1 MPHFRDHA
9 VAVPQPGCVEAE
21 ATRVLGT
28 FLRDVMKLNLGSR
41 NFRLFGPD
49 ETASNRLEAVFEV
62 SGKEWMAE
70 VEAVDMDLSVNGR
83 VMEMLSEHRGEGWLE
98 GYFLTGGRGLFSCSR

>member
-9 VAVPQPGCVEAE
+9 IEIQSPGAIKAE
-21 ATRVLGT
+21 ATRNLGK
-28 FLRDVMKLNLGSR
+28 FLRDVMKLNLDKR

-49 ETASNRLEAVFEV
+49 ETASNRLDAMYEV

-70 VEAVDMDLSVNGR
+70 VKREPAEASRTLC
-83 VMEMLSEHRGEGWLE
+83 
-98 GYFLTGGRGLFSCSR
+98 GL